1 MAETQRQVVHTGIA
15 TLMLSLKQ
23 TPLTFYGGK
32 MVDHLKWNRM
42 DQYVSICELITYF
55 AVNQVDF

>member
-1 MAETQRQVVHTGIA
+1 MRKTHSKVVHKLEA
-15 TLMLSLKQ
+15 KLMLILKQ
-23 TPLTFYGGK
+23 TPHTFYGGK